1 MSERLTRPMRGI
13 QDRVLD
19 TIYSRDMCTNLL
31 WTSYTRRENF
41 RQTHV
46 VFYRRMYVA
55 FWVYTLFARSAMD
68 CSTRLRGCT
77 HLPCK
82 PVVVTS
88 P

>member
-1 MSERLTRPMRGI
+1 MRGI

-41 RQTHV
+41 RHTPV

-55 FWVYTLFARSAMD
+55 F
-68 CSTRLRGCT
+68 RLT
-77 HLPCK
+77 HYLQDLQWTAVRDSEDVPTYL
-82 PVVVTS
+82 VNQW
-88 P
+88 